1 MIVDSK
7 GRKFKKLRVSLT
19 HECNY
24 SCVYCVYDNKPDHA
38 AVNNYSSASYQAK
51 PLPSSDLIE
60 IIRNLH
66 RELKL
71 GAVRLTGGEPLLYPR
86 LVSIITAICDMGIAN
101 IGMTTNGHLLYN
113 KAKMLYSAGLRSV
126 NISLDAL
133 SEDTFIQMSRYNGLS
148 RVMKSI
154 DAALDNGLNVKLNTV
169 VVAGRNNHEI
179 LPLLHFAMRKG
190 IIIRFLELMPM
201 GPLHER
207 RDAMFFSSSQILEV
221 IQSEYPIE
229 ALPGE
234 SGATADYWSI
244 SGKKAFGI
252 IANDSSPFCNDCNRL
267 RLDSY
272 GNIYGCLSS
281 LIPVPVSPTMT
292 SDAMRSSLKLA
303 LTHKQTTHFVGNN
316 RTMQSI
322 GG

>member
-7 GRKFKKLRVSLT
+7 GRQFKKLRVSLT

-24 SCVYCVYDNKPDHA
+24 ACVYCVYDKKPDNSN
-38 AVNNYSSASYQAK
+38 VPDFSSVTYPAK

-60 IIRNLH
+60 IIRKLH

-71 GAVRLTGGEPLLYPR
+71 SAVRLTGGEPLLYPR
-86 LVSIITAICDMGIAN
+86 LVSVITAILDMGIAN
-101 IGMTTNGHLLYN
+101 IGMTTNGHLLHS

-126 NISLDAL
+126 NISLDAI
-133 SEDTFIQMSRYNGLS
+133 SDDTFTQMSRRDGLS
-148 RVMKSI
+148 KVIRSI
-154 DAALDNGLNVKLNTV
+154 DASLANGLDVKLNTV
-169 VVAGRNNHEI
+169 LVAGRNDNEI
-179 LPLLHFAMRKG
+179 LPLLHFAISKG
-190 IIIRFLELMPM
+190 IVIRFLELMPM

-221 IQSEYPIE
+221 IRSVYSIE
-229 ALPGE
+229 AMPGDK
-234 SGATADYWSI
+234 GATANYWSI
-244 SGKKAFGI
+244 NGRKAFGI

-281 LIPVPVSPTMT
+281 LIPIPVSQI
-292 SDAMRSSLKLA
+292 ANGAELRSSLKLA
-303 LTHKQTTHFVGNN
+303 LSHKQTTRFVGNS